1 MRLRAGLYPVL
12 RLIRRL
18 RFALNRSSLRGYE
31 QLYLAQQIVAA
42 DAQNL
47 ADKNIHHCEQEKFLA
62 DLSRE
67 RAISVIDFGGGGGRH
82 GWHLTES
89 GRANWTVVET
99 EAMAAASNASLS
111 EPGLSFFSKVDAA
124 ASYLGKVDVVHV
136 SSALQ
141 YTPDPPLFL
150 RELVNLESEWLIV
163 EKTILTKKSE
173 AVKFTQFSTLNENI
187 PRSALPKID
196 PNPAVSY
203 QLTAITQSEFFKII
217 QQAGFEVVERNNDPV
232 QSHLPLG
239 KGLMS
244 IGLIARRKIS

>member
-1 MRLRAGLYPVL
+1 MRFRAVIYPVL
-12 RLIRRL
+12 RLIRWL
-18 RFALNRSSLRGYE
+18 RYVSNPSAIKGYE
-31 QLYLAQQIVAA
+31 QRYLAQQIVAA

-47 ADKNIHHCEQEKFLA
+47 SAKNIHHCEKEDFLA
-62 DLSRE
+62 KLCRD

-82 GWHLTES
+82 GWHLTKS
-89 GRANWTVVET
+89 GGATWSVVET
-99 EAMAAASNASLS
+99 EAMVAASNASLS

-124 ASYLGKVDVVHV
+124 ASYLEKVDVVHV

-141 YTPDPPLFL
+141 YTPNPPLFL
-150 RELVNLESEWLIV
+150 RELVDLESEWLIV
-163 EKTILTKKSE
+163 EKTILTKKSD

-187 PRSALPKID
+187 PRSALPKIT

-203 QLTAITQSEFFKII
+203 QLTATPQSEFFKII
-217 QQAGFEVVERNNDPV
+217 EQAGFEVVERNDDPV

-239 KGLMS
+239 KGLTS